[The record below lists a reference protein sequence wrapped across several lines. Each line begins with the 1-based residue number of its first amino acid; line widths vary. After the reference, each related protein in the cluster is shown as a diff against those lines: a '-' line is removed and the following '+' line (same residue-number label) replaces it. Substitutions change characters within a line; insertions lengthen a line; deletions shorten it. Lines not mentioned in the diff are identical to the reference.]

1 MAVRSVASL
10 AGACRTECCRA
21 SKLTGRL
28 VGDEKSTAAL
38 GTNEKPVMAPPAL
51 RLTSAVAC
59 CHHGVLAGGNVFT
72 SSQMRLTR
80 RGMR

>member
-21 SKLTGRL
+21 SRLTGRL
-28 VGDEKSTAAL
+28 VGEEKSTAAF
-38 GTNEKPVMAPPAL
+38 GMNEKPVMAPPAL

-59 CHHGVLAGGNVFT
+59 CHHGLLAGCNEFT
-72 SSQMRLTR
+72 SSLMALTR
-80 RGMR
+80 RWPR